1 MNEVELLV
9 DSGTLLGECPVWD
22 VKEKVL
28 YWIDI
33 DGHKINCYDPS
44 SCNNE
49 TRKLPFKAGSLA
61 IRKQGGLLLA
71 MSNGFYNYDFKNEIL
86 ESRECDPEPERKDNR
101 LNDGRCDPGGR
112 FWVGSMNDLRRI
124 QGQYEGNLYCYHPD
138 GECVSQNL
146 PVGVANG
153 LAFSPDERYMFFAD
167 TMRETVW
174 RFDYDKDQGEI
185 WNQQVFL
192 NLKNLSGKPDGACVD
207 ADGCYWLAHIYGWKV
222 ARYTPKGK
230 LDREIQLPF
239 PKPSMCAFGGSKL
252 DTLYITSISTKDD
265 KSNGENK
272 YSGGLFAVNPGVSG
286 IPEPNFL
293 G

>member
-22 VKEKVL
+22 VKENVL

-86 ESRECDPEPERKDNR
+86 ESRECDPEPDRKDNR

-174 RFDYDKDQGEI
+174 RFDYDKDQGKI
-185 WNQQVFL
+185 RNQQVFL

-230 LDREIQLPF
+230 LDREIHLPF

-252 DTLYITSISTKDD
+252 DTLFITSISTKHD
-265 KSNGENK
+265 KSDGEKK

-286 IPEPNFL
+286 IPEPNFSA
-293 G
+293 

>member
-9 DSGTLLGECPVWD
+9 ESGTLLGECPVWD
-22 VKEKVL
+22 VKENVL

-33 DGHKINCYDPS
+33 DGLKINCYDPS

-86 ESRECDPEPERKDNR
+86 ESRECDPEPDRKDNR
-101 LNDGRCDPGGR
+101 LNDGRCDPAGR

-124 QGQYEGNLYCYHPD
+124 QGQHEGNLYCYHPD

-174 RFDYDKDQGEI
+174 RFDYDKEQGKI
-185 WNQQVFL
+185 LNQQVFL

-252 DTLYITSISTKDD
+252 DTLFITSISTKHD

>member
-22 VKEKVL
+22 VKENVL

-49 TRKLPFKAGSLA
+49 TKKLPYKAGSLA

-71 MSNGFYNYDFKNEIL
+71 MSNGFYNFDFKSEIL
-86 ESRECDPEPERKDNR
+86 ESRECDPEPDRKDNR
-101 LNDGRCDPGGR
+101 LNDGRCDPEGR

-174 RFDYDKDQGEI
+174 RFDYDKEQGEI

>member
-1 MNEVELLV
+1 M
-9 DSGTLLGECPVWD
+9 
-22 VKEKVL
+22 
-28 YWIDI
+28 
-33 DGHKINCYDPS
+33 
-44 SCNNE
+44 
-49 TRKLPFKAGSLA
+49 
-61 IRKQGGLLLA
+61 
-71 MSNGFYNYDFKNEIL
+71 
-86 ESRECDPEPERKDNR
+86 ESRECDPEPDRKDNR
-101 LNDGRCDPGGR
+101 LNDGRCDPDGR
-112 FWVGSMNDLRRI
+112 FWVGSMNDMRRI

>member
-22 VKEKVL
+22 VKENVL

-33 DGHKINCYDPS
+33 DGLKINCYDPS
-44 SCNNE
+44 SCKNE

-86 ESRECDPEPERKDNR
+86 ESRECDPEPDRKDNR

-124 QGQYEGNLYCYHPD
+124 KGQFEGNLYCYHPD
-138 GECVSQNL
+138 GECVYQNL

-174 RFDYDKDQGEI
+174 RFDYDKDQGKI
-185 WNQQVFL
+185 RNQQLFL

-222 ARYTPKGK
+222 ARYTPEGK

>member
-22 VKEKVL
+22 VKENVL

-44 SCNNE
+44 SCKNE

-86 ESRECDPEPERKDNR
+86 ESRECDPEPDRKDNR

-124 QGQYEGNLYCYHPD
+124 KGQFEGNLYCYHPD

-174 RFDYDKDQGEI
+174 RFDYDKDQGKI
-185 WNQQVFL
+185 WNQQLFL

>member
-22 VKEKVL
+22 VKENVL

-86 ESRECDPEPERKDNR
+86 ESRECDPEPDRKDNR

-124 QGQYEGNLYCYHPD
+124 QGNYEGNLYCYHPD

-174 RFDYDKDQGEI
+174 RFDYDKDQGKI
-185 WNQQVFL
+185 LNQEVFL

-252 DTLYITSISTKDD
+252 DTLFITSISTKHN
-265 KSNGENK
+265 KSNGEK
-272 YSGGLFAVNPGVSG
+272 KICRRFVCSQSRSQWYTGT
-286 IPEPNFL
+286 
-293 G
+293 

>member
-1 MNEVELLV
+1 MNEVEILV
-9 DSGTLLGECPVWD
+9 DSETLLGECPVWD
-22 VKEKVL
+22 VKENVL

-86 ESRECDPEPERKDNR
+86 ESRECDPEPDRKDNR

-124 QGQYEGNLYCYHPD
+124 KGQYEGNLYCYHPD

>member
-22 VKEKVL
+22 VKENVL

-86 ESRECDPEPERKDNR
+86 ESRECDPEPDRKDNR

-124 QGQYEGNLYCYHPD
+124 KGQYEGNLYCYHPD
-138 GECVSQNL
+138 GEYVSQNL

-222 ARYTPKGK
+222 ARYTPGGK

>member
-22 VKEKVL
+22 VKENVL

-44 SCNNE
+44 SRKNE
-49 TRKLPFKAGSLA
+49 TRKLPLKTGSLA
-61 IRKQGGLLLA
+61 IREKGGLLLA

-86 ESRECDPEPERKDNR
+86 ESRECDPEPDRKDNR

-112 FWVGSMNDLRRI
+112 FWVGSMNDLKRI
-124 QGQYEGNLYCYHPD
+124 KGQYEGNLYCYHPD

-174 RFDYDKDQGEI
+174 RFDYDKDQGKI
-185 WNQQVFL
+185 LNQQVFL
-192 NLKNLSGKPDGACVD
+192 SLKNLSGKPDGACVD

-222 ARYTPKGK
+222 SRYTPKGK

-272 YSGGLFAVNPGVSG
+272 YSGGLFAGKPGVSG

>member
-22 VKEKVL
+22 VKENVL

-71 MSNGFYNYDFKNEIL
+71 MSNGFYNYDFTNQIL
-86 ESRECDPEPERKDNR
+86 ESRECDPEPDRKDNR
-101 LNDGRCDPGGR
+101 LNDGRCDPEGR

-174 RFDYDKDQGEI
+174 RFDYDKDQGKI
-185 WNQQVFL
+185 RNQQVFL

-222 ARYTPKGK
+222 ARYTPEGK

-252 DTLYITSISTKDD
+252 DTLFITSISTKPD
-265 KSNGENK
+265 SENGDNK

-286 IPEPNFL
+286 IPEPNFSA
-293 G
+293 

>member
-22 VKEKVL
+22 VKENVL

-86 ESRECDPEPERKDNR
+86 ESRECDPEPDRKDNR

-112 FWVGSMNDLRRI
+112 FWVGSMNDLKGI
-124 QGQYEGNLYCYHPD
+124 QGQYDGNLYCYHPD

-174 RFDYDKDQGEI
+174 RFDYDKDQGKI
-185 WNQQVFL
+185 RNQQVFL

-222 ARYTPKGK
+222 ARYTPEGK

-252 DTLYITSISTKDD
+252 DTLFITSISTKHD
-265 KSNGENK
+265 KSNGEKK
-272 YSGGLFAVNPGVSG
+272 YAGGLFAVNPGVSG
-286 IPEPNFL
+286 IPEPNFSA
-293 G
+293 

>member
-1 MNEVELLV
+1 MNDVELLF

-22 VKEKVL
+22 VKENVL
-28 YWIDI
+28 YWVDI
-33 DGHKINCYDPS
+33 DGYKINCYDPS

-49 TRKLPFKAGSLA
+49 TRKLPLKPGSHA

-124 QGQYEGNLYCYHPD
+124 KGQYEGNLYCYHPD
-138 GECVSQNL
+138 GECVYQNL

-174 RFDYDKDQGEI
+174 RFDYDKDQGKI
-185 WNQQVFL
+185 LNQEGFL

-272 YSGGLFAVNPGVSG
+272 YSGGLFAVNPRVSG

>member
-1 MNEVELLV
+1 
-9 DSGTLLGECPVWD
+9 
-22 VKEKVL
+22 
-28 YWIDI
+28 
-33 DGHKINCYDPS
+33 
-44 SCNNE
+44 
-49 TRKLPFKAGSLA
+49 
-61 IRKQGGLLLA
+61 

-86 ESRECDPEPERKDNR
+86 ESRECDPEPDRKDNR

-124 QGQYEGNLYCYHPD
+124 KGQYEGNLYCYHPD

-174 RFDYDKDQGEI
+174 RFDYDKDQGKI
-185 WNQQVFL
+185 RNQQLFL

>member
-22 VKEKVL
+22 VKENVL

-71 MSNGFYNYDFKNEIL
+71 MSNGFYNYDFTNEIL
-86 ESRECDPEPERKDNR
+86 ESRECDPEPDRKDNR
-101 LNDGRCDPGGR
+101 LNDGRCDPEGR

-174 RFDYDKDQGEI
+174 RFDYDKDQGKI
-185 WNQQVFL
+185 RNQQVFL

-222 ARYTPKGK
+222 ARYTPEGK

-252 DTLYITSISTKDD
+252 DTLFITSISTKHD
-265 KSNGENK
+265 KSNGEKK
-272 YSGGLFAVNPGVSG
+272 YAGGLFAVNPGVSG
-286 IPEPNFL
+286 IPEPNFSA
-293 G
+293 

>member
-22 VKEKVL
+22 VKENVL

-86 ESRECDPEPERKDNR
+86 ESRECDPEPDRKDNR
-101 LNDGRCDPGGR
+101 LNDGRCDPAGR

-174 RFDYDKDQGEI
+174 RFDYDKEQGKI
-185 WNQQVFL
+185 LNQQVFL

-239 PKPSMCAFGGSKL
+239 PKPSMCAFGGSTL
-252 DTLYITSISTKDD
+252 DTLFITSISTKHD

>member
-1 MNEVELLV
+1 
-9 DSGTLLGECPVWD
+9 
-22 VKEKVL
+22 
-28 YWIDI
+28 
-33 DGHKINCYDPS
+33 PS

-49 TRKLPFKAGSLA
+49 TRKLPLKAGSIA

-86 ESRECDPEPERKDNR
+86 ESRECDPEPDRKDNR

-112 FWVGSMNDLRRI
+112 FWVGSMNDLKRI
-124 QGQYEGNLYCYHPD
+124 KGNYDGNLYCYHPD

-174 RFDYDKDQGEI
+174 RFDYDKDQGKI

-192 NLKNLSGKPDGACVD
+192 NLKNLPGKPDGACVD

-252 DTLYITSISTKDD
+252 DTLFITSISTKHD

-286 IPEPNFL
+286 IPEPNFSA
-293 G
+293 

>member
-86 ESRECDPEPERKDNR
+86 ESRECDPEPDRKDNR

-124 QGQYEGNLYCYHPD
+124 KGQYEGNLYCYHPD
-138 GECVSQNL
+138 GECVYQNL

-174 RFDYDKDQGEI
+174 RFDYDKDQGKI
-185 WNQQVFL
+185 RNQQLFL

>member
-22 VKEKVL
+22 VKENVL

-49 TRKLPFKAGSLA
+49 TRKLPLKAGSIA

-86 ESRECDPEPERKDNR
+86 ESRECDPEPDRKDNR

-174 RFDYDKDQGEI
+174 RFDYDKDQGKI
-185 WNQQVFL
+185 RNQQVFL

-222 ARYTPKGK
+222 ARYTPEGK

-252 DTLYITSISTKDD
+252 DTLFITSISTKHD
-265 KSNGENK
+265 KSKGEKK
-272 YSGGLFAVNPGVSG
+272 YAGGLFAVNPGVSG
-286 IPEPNFL
+286 TPEPNFSA
-293 G
+293 

>member
-1 MNEVELLV
+1 MNEVELLF

-22 VKEKVL
+22 VKENVL

-124 QGQYEGNLYCYHPD
+124 KGQYEGNLYCYHPD

-174 RFDYDKDQGEI
+174 RFDYDKEQGEI

-239 PKPSMCAFGGSKL
+239 SKPSMCAFGGSKL

-272 YSGGLFAVNPGVSG
+272 YSGGLVAVNPGVSG

>member
-86 ESRECDPEPERKDNR
+86 ESRECDPEQERKDNR

-124 QGQYEGNLYCYHPD
+124 KGKYEGNLYCYHPN

-185 WNQQVFL
+185 CNQQVFL
-192 NLKNLSGKPDGACVD
+192 SLKNLSGKPDGACVD

>member
-22 VKEKVL
+22 VKENVL

-33 DGHKINCYDPS
+33 DGYKINCYDPS

-86 ESRECDPEPERKDNR
+86 ESRECDPEPDRKDNR

-124 QGQYEGNLYCYHPD
+124 KGQYEGNLYCYHPD

>member
-22 VKEKVL
+22 VKENVL

-86 ESRECDPEPERKDNR
+86 ESRECDPEPDRKDNR
-101 LNDGRCDPGGR
+101 LNDGRCDPEGR

-174 RFDYDKDQGEI
+174 RFDYDKDQGKI
-185 WNQQVFL
+185 LNQEVFL

-222 ARYTPKGK
+222 ARYTPEGK

-252 DTLYITSISTKDD
+252 DTLFITSISTKPD
-265 KSNGENK
+265 SENGDNK

-286 IPEPNFL
+286 IPEPNFSA
-293 G
+293 

>member
-1 MNEVELLV
+1 
-9 DSGTLLGECPVWD
+9 
-22 VKEKVL
+22 
-28 YWIDI
+28 
-33 DGHKINCYDPS
+33 
-44 SCNNE
+44 
-49 TRKLPFKAGSLA
+49 
-61 IRKQGGLLLA
+61 
-71 MSNGFYNYDFKNEIL
+71 MSNGFYNYDFKNDIL

-124 QGQYEGNLYCYHPD
+124 KGQYEGNLYCYHPD

-167 TMRETVW
+167 TMREIVW

-192 NLKNLSGKPDGACVD
+192 NLKKLSGKPDGACVD

-252 DTLYITSISTKDD
+252 DTLYITSISTKYD

>member
-22 VKEKVL
+22 VKENVL

-124 QGQYEGNLYCYHPD
+124 KGQYEGNLYCYHPD
-138 GECVSQNL
+138 GECVYQNL

-252 DTLYITSISTKDD
+252 DTLYITSISNKHD

>member
-22 VKEKVL
+22 VKENVL

-86 ESRECDPEPERKDNR
+86 ESRECDPEPDRKENR

-174 RFDYDKDQGEI
+174 RFDYDKDQGKIMNLE
-185 WNQQVFL
+185 VFL

-222 ARYTPKGK
+222 ARYNPKGK

>member
-22 VKEKVL
+22 VKENVL

-86 ESRECDPEPERKDNR
+86 ESRECDPEPDRKDNR

-124 QGQYEGNLYCYHPD
+124 KGQYEGNLYCYHPD

-174 RFDYDKDQGEI
+174 RFDYDKDQGKI
-185 WNQQVFL
+185 RNQQVFL

-222 ARYTPKGK
+222 ARYTPEGK

-252 DTLYITSISTKDD
+252 DTLFITSISTKHD
-265 KSNGENK
+265 KSNGEK
-272 YSGGLFAVNPGVSG
+272 TYAGGLFAVNPGVSG
-286 IPEPNFL
+286 IPEPNFSA
-293 G
+293 

>member
-1 MNEVELLV
+1 MALLSSIAK
-9 DSGTLLGECPVWD
+9 DYN
-22 VKEKVL
+22 VK
-28 YWIDI
+28 
-33 DGHKINCYDPS
+33 N
-44 SCNNE
+44 
-49 TRKLPFKAGSLA
+49 
-61 IRKQGGLLLA
+61 
-71 MSNGFYNYDFKNEIL
+71 YNYDFKNEIL
-86 ESRECDPEPERKDNR
+86 ESRECDPEPDRKDNR
-101 LNDGRCDPGGR
+101 LNDGRCDPEGR

-174 RFDYDKDQGEI
+174 RFDYDKDQGNI
-185 WNQQVFL
+185 RNQQVFL

-207 ADGCYWLAHIYGWKV
+207 VDGCYWLAHIYGWKV
-222 ARYTPKGK
+222 ARYTPEGK

-252 DTLYITSISTKDD
+252 DTLFITSISTKHD
-265 KSNGENK
+265 KSNGEK
-272 YSGGLFAVNPGVSG
+272 TYAGGLFAVNPGVSG
-286 IPEPNFL
+286 ILEPNFSA
-293 G
+293 

>member
-1 MNEVELLV
+1 MNEVELLF

-22 VKEKVL
+22 VKENVL

-86 ESRECDPEPERKDNR
+86 ESRECDPESDRKDNR

-174 RFDYDKDQGEI
+174 RFDYDKEQGKI
-185 WNQQVFL
+185 LNQQVFL

-252 DTLYITSISTKDD
+252 DTLFITSISTKHD

-286 IPEPNFL
+286 ISEPNFL

>member
-86 ESRECDPEPERKDNR
+86 ESRECDPEPDRKDNR

-124 QGQYEGNLYCYHPD
+124 KGQYEGNLYCYHPD

-252 DTLYITSISTKDD
+252 DTLYITSISTKHD

>member
-22 VKEKVL
+22 VKENVL

-49 TRKLPFKAGSLA
+49 TRKLPFKPGSLA

-71 MSNGFYNYDFKNEIL
+71 MSNGFYNYDFTNEIL
-86 ESRECDPEPERKDNR
+86 ESRKCDPEPDRKDNR
-101 LNDGRCDPGGR
+101 LNDGRCDPDGR

-174 RFDYDKDQGEI
+174 RFDYDKEQGKI
-185 WNQQVFL
+185 RNQQVFL

-222 ARYTPKGK
+222 ARYTPEGK

-252 DTLYITSISTKDD
+252 DTLFITSISTKPD
-265 KSNGENK
+265 SENGDNK

-286 IPEPNFL
+286 ILEPLFSA
-293 G
+293 

>member
-22 VKEKVL
+22 VKENVL

-112 FWVGSMNDLRRI
+112 FWVGSMNDVRRI
-124 QGQYEGNLYCYHPD
+124 KGQYEGNLYCYHPD